1 MQTIE
6 KAVGLVVTLS
16 GLAVLLGA
24 GVLAMRIGDTWTE
37 ATTQSL
43 VTALATVCGGGAVV
57 FALLVALIVGIPM
70 ATRYFAESGR
80 ARREWVDTGPALPVH
95 RGPMPNEWGVYPPAP
110 MITAKPDNLGAW
122 QGGGPAVY
130 DVWEDEPGMGQ
141 PGSDPHPRFVE

>member
-6 KAVGLVVTLS
+6 RAVGMVVALA

-57 FALLVALIVGIPM
+57 FALLISLIVGIPM

-80 ARREWVDTGPALPVH
+80 ARREWADPPY
-95 RGPMPNEWGVYPPAP
+95 YPPQPTNRQLNGYNAP
-110 MITAKPDNLGAW
+110 MLTARQDQVGTW
-122 QGGGPAVY
+122 QSNGPGNY
-130 DVWEDEPGMGQ
+130 DLWEDEPGTGA
-141 PGSDPHPRFVE
+141 PGSYPHTRLVE